1 MRNSPEKISLN
12 RRKFLTRSIKGT
24 FAAAVGLSAAGTG
37 TAYYASHLE
46 PSWFEVTHQ
55 QLHLPRL
62 TKAFAG
68 YRLVQITDIH
78 SDYTFMTSER
88 LSSIVQTVN
97 TLQADLIVITGD
109 FVTDYLPGLE
119 GTLAELRKLRAR
131 DGVFGVLGNH
141 DHPAGVEWIRGC
153 LRANNIQELAN
164 KTYTL
169 RRGTEMLH
177 LVGMDDLWPSN
188 KGTPAPIWS
197 HLPLLQQLT
206 TSLPNEG
213 AAILLVHEPD
223 FADVAAH
230 EGRCDLQLSGHSH
243 GGQVC
248 LPFYGPIKPV
258 LPALSRNY
266 PRGNYTIGKMM
277 LYTNRGVGLLNPQVR
292 FNCRPE
298 IAVMD
303 LYAQQMG

>member
-1 MRNSPEKISLN
+1 MQDSFKKGSLK
-12 RRKFLTRSIKGT
+12 RRTFLARGIQGT
-24 FAAAVGLSAAGTG
+24 LAATVGVSATS
-37 TAYYASHLE
+37 TATFYYASRLE
-46 PSWFEVTHQ
+46 PFWFEVTHQ
-55 QLHLPRL
+55 HMSLPRL
-62 TKAFAG
+62 TKAFDG

-78 SDYTFMTSER
+78 SDYTFMTAER
-88 LSSIVQTVN
+88 LASIVQTVN

-109 FVTDYLPGLE
+109 FVTRYLPGLE
-119 GTLAELRKLRAR
+119 GTLAELRNLRAK

-141 DHPAGVEWIRGC
+141 DHPAGVEWIRHC
-153 LRANNIQELAN
+153 LQENQIQELAN
-164 KTYTL
+164 KTHTIQ
-169 RRGTEMLH
+169 RGTEMLH
-177 LVGMDDLWPSN
+177 LVGMDDLWPAN
-188 KGTPAPIWS
+188 RGTPAPIWS
-197 HLPLLQQLT
+197 HLPLLQGLT
-206 TSLPNEG
+206 ASLPGEG

-248 LPFYGPIKPV
+248 LPFYGPIKAV
-258 LPALSRNY
+258 LPALSHNY
-266 PRGNYTIGKMM
+266 PRGKYTIGKMV

-303 LYAQQMG
+303 LHSR